1 MSVRRKTKQSTISVV
16 LPLLNEAAVL
26 PRLLSELKHI
36 LASVGCKW
44 NIVLVNDGSTD
55 GSAELLDAMAFG
67 DKRLKVI
74 HLSRN
79 FGQQAA
85 VQAGLIHAQGDAVIL
100 MDSDGQDDPAAI
112 PEMIR
117 RWAYGDDVVYAVR
130 FGRKENI
137 FKRVLFRSFYNIL
150 HGIASVAI
158 PRNAGNFGLI
168 DRRVADILIQM
179 DESDRYFP
187 GLRSWVGFKQTALRV
202 ERFARHDRCPR
213 KSLRSSIGIAKNALV
228 GFSRVPLQAFY
239 GLAAFSAVVC
249 TACIVF
255 ALFLKLVV
263 GGAVPGWASI
273 TIITSFF
280 GAMNALGIAVL
291 SEYISRIYDQVRKRP
306 EFVIAKSTNLV
317 DEIAR
322 ESVTA
327 ISVENM
333 LLAELNSLR
342 LEIERL
348 QGNREASQRPYATA
362 AADENVRGDVPT
374 AVSHR

>member
-1 MSVRRKTKQSTISVV
+1 LSPSAYVDFRSWFDVQMSVRRKTKQSTISVV

-26 PRLLSELKHI
+26 PRLLSELRHI
-36 LASVGCKW
+36 LTSVGCKW
-44 NIVLVNDGSTD
+44 NIVLVDDGSTD
-55 GSAELLDAMAFG
+55 GSGELLDAMAFG
-67 DKRLKVI
+67 DKRLRVI

-85 VQAGLIHAQGDAVIL
+85 VQAGLIHAKGDAVIL

-130 FGRKENI
+130 YGRKENI
-137 FKRVLFRSFYNIL
+137 VKRVLFRSFYNVL
-150 HGIASVAI
+150 HGIASIAI
-158 PRNAGNFGLI
+158 PPNAGNFGLI

-187 GLRSWVGFKQTALRV
+187 GLRSWVGFKQTALPV
-202 ERFARHDRCPR
+202 KRFARHDRCPR
-213 KSLRSSIGIAKNALV
+213 KSLRSTVGIAKNALV

-239 GLAAFSAVVC
+239 GLAGLSAVVC

-255 ALFLKLVV
+255 ALFQKLIV

-306 EFVIAKSTNLV
+306 EFVIAKSTNII
-317 DEIAR
+317 DELACKSAAAMSI
-322 ESVTA
+322 
-327 ISVENM
+327 ENT

-348 QGNREASQRPYATA
+348 QAGSIPHAMP
-362 AADENVRGDVPT
+362 
-374 AVSHR
+374 HR